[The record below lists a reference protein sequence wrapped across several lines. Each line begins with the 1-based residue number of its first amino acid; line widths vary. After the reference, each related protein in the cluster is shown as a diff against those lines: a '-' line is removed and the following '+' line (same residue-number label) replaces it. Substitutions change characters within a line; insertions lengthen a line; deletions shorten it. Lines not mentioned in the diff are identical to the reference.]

1 MTSNVASTSV
11 KDKKKLWRLS
21 RISDSLRPIVRL
33 FEEDWTNTNTGVTVV
48 QNRVTAEPP
57 GVNASSDP
65 TAVEA
70 RPVHVATPH
79 PTPVT
84 PAPHANVIRPPNKRR
99 WSRAKSD
106 TRTAPIEGQATQL
119 SGHQPQKGKLRDREE
134 STKNIQQTIA
144 SDTKPPRLLKRTPS
158 SSRPAIPA
166 PYRITT
172 PTSHLL
178 LDPFTPFLRPDF
190 PPSLAEPILNPV
202 NTQAQALRTYQ
213 LPKLPDG
220 RHCRASEYIP
230 LQAQRPGGEGVRRWL
245 SGLPEHPEMFE
256 GEEEARERI
265 RGQIEGMRDS
275 WVRRSLVV
283 DVVDVAAVQAFAH
296 F

>member
-1 MTSNVASTSV
+1 MTSSVASTLV

-33 FEEDWTNTNTGVTVV
+33 FEDDWMNTNTGVTGV
-48 QNRVTAEPP
+48 QNGVTAEP

-65 TAVEA
+65 TAVEG

-79 PTPVT
+79 PMPIT
-84 PAPHANVIRPPNKRR
+84 PAPHVNVIRPPNKRR

-106 TRTAPIEGQATQL
+106 TRTAPVEEAV
-119 SGHQPQKGKLRDREE
+119 SADHQPKLRDREE
-134 STKNIQQTIA
+134 STKNIQQAIA
-144 SDTKPPRLLKRTPS
+144 SDLESPRLQKRTPG

-172 PTSHLL
+172 PTTYLL

-190 PPSLAEPILNPV
+190 PPSLAEPILHPV
-202 NTQAQALRTYQ
+202 NTHAQALRTYQ

-245 SGLPEHPEMFE
+245 SGLPERPEMFE

-265 RGQIEGMRDS
+265 QEEIEGVRDG

-283 DVVDVAAVQAFAH
+283 DRVDVAAVQAFAH